1 MAQGVMAGAHAPAAG
16 ARLSGRLL
24 PVVMALFFAFGFC
37 TVLIDTL
44 TPKLKE
50 LFTLSYQEV
59 ALTPFAFFGA
69 YFVMAV
75 PGSWL
80 LSKLGYLQS
89 ITVGLVIMAA
99 GCLLFTPAAQSGRYA
114 AFLLAV
120 FVLASGVTLVQ
131 VAANPLAANI
141 GDARYSHSRLTL
153 AQAFNSL
160 ATMVGPLF
168 GAALILKGSHPLP
181 DPRTVSPAV
190 LTVLRR
196 TEAHAVQGPF
206 IGVAVAVLAL
216 AGLCA
221 LFYRYS
227 PKQKL
232 EDASGYARLLR
243 DRRLMFGVGCIF
255 LYVGAEVA
263 IGSFLT
269 NYLLQPSVGGG
280 ALQAW
285 AARHGGL
292 AIQAAGSLVSVYWGL
307 AMVGR
312 FIGAAVLRRVKAGT
326 VLAAAAVLAMALA
339 TLSIL
344 SSGVL
349 AGAAILCVGLANS
362 IMFPAIF
369 TLAIEDLGEDSAA
382 GSGLLTMAIVGGAV
396 IPLVVGRLADAIGLG
411 LAFFAP
417 VACYAGICLYGLA
430 TRNGWVDAPGA
441 PQPAEAGK
449 LG

>member
-1 MAQGVMAGAHAPAAG
+1 MAAGPAAG
-16 ARLSGRLL
+16 GGVRLSMKLL

-69 YFVMAV
+69 YFIMAL

-89 ITVGLVIMAA
+89 VTVGLVVMAA
-99 GCLLFTPAAQSGRYA
+99 GCLLFTPAAQSGQYSF
-114 AFLLAV
+114 FLLAV
-120 FVLASGVTLVQ
+120 FVLAGGVTIVQ

-168 GAALILKGSHPLP
+168 GAALILKGSRPLP
-181 DPRTVSPAV
+181 DPKTVSPAA
-190 LTVLRR
+190 LDALRR

-206 IGVAVAVLAL
+206 FGIAIAVLVL

-232 EDASGYARLLR
+232 EDASGYAKLLR
-243 DRRLMFGVGCIF
+243 DKRLMFGVCCIF

-269 NYLLQPSVGGG
+269 NYLLQPSVGLP
-280 ALQAW
+280 ALQRW
-285 AARHGGL
+285 ADAHGGL

-312 FIGAAVLRRVKAGT
+312 FIGAGVLRKVKAGT
-326 VLAAAAVLAMALA
+326 VLLAAAVLAIVLA
-339 TLSIL
+339 SLSIL
-344 SSGVL
+344 SAGMF
-349 AGAAILCVGLANS
+349 AGALILCVGFANS
-362 IMFPAIF
+362 IMFPTIF
-369 TLAIEDLGEDSAA
+369 TLAIEELGEDSAA
-382 GSGLLTMAIVGGAV
+382 GSGLLAMAIVGGAV
-396 IPLVVGRLADAIGLG
+396 IPLIVGHLADKVGLG
-411 LAFFAP
+411 HAFFVP
-417 VACYAGICLYGLA
+417 VLCYVGIAFYGLA
-430 TRNGWVDAPGA
+430 TRNGWVDPPGA
-441 PQPAEAGK
+441 RQPAEAGK
-449 LG
+449 AG

>member
-1 MAQGVMAGAHAPAAG
+1 MAQGTTAAAAPG
-16 ARLSGRLL
+16 GVRLSGKLF

-44 TPKLKE
+44 TPKLKD
-50 LFTLSYQEV
+50 LFGLNYQQASY
-59 ALTPFAFFGA
+59 APLTFFSA

-89 ITVGLVIMAA
+89 VTVGLVIMAA
-99 GCLLFTPAAQSGRYA
+99 GCLLFSPAASSGQYGF
-114 AFLLAV
+114 FLVAM
-120 FVLASGVTLVQ
+120 FVLASGVTIVQ

-141 GDARYSHSRLTL
+141 GDPRYSHSRLTL
-153 AQAFNSL
+153 AQALNSL
-160 ATMVGPLF
+160 ATTVGPLF
-168 GAALILKGSHPLP
+168 GAALILKGSKPLP
-181 DPRTVSPAV
+181 DAHTVAPAV
-190 LTVLRR
+190 LAALRLK
-196 TEAHAVQGPF
+196 EAHAVQGPF
-206 IGVAVAVLAL
+206 IAIAVAVLVL

-243 DRRLMFGVGCIF
+243 DRRLMFGVCCIF

-269 NYLLQPSVGGG
+269 NYLLQPSVALG

-285 AARHGGL
+285 TARHGGL
-292 AIQAAGSLVSVYWGL
+292 PIQAANSLVAIYWGL

-312 FIGAAVLRRVKAGT
+312 FAGAAVLRRVKAGT
-326 VLAAAAVLAMALA
+326 VLMAAAVLAIVLA
-339 TLSIL
+339 SLSIL
-344 SSGVL
+344 SVGVF
-349 AGAAILCVGLANS
+349 AGAMILCVGLANS
-362 IMFPAIF
+362 IMFPTIF
-369 TLAIEDLGEDSAA
+369 TLGIEELGEDSAA
-382 GSGLLTMAIVGGAV
+382 GSGLLAMAIVGGAL
-396 IPLVVGRLADAIGLG
+396 IPLLVGRLADSIGLG
-411 LAFFAP
+411 HAFFVP
-417 VACYAGICLYGLA
+417 VLCYVGIGLYGLA
-430 TRNGWVDAPGA
+430 TRNGWVDPPGA
-441 PQPAEAGK
+441 RQPAEAGK